1 MKVEGIKDVWTRG
14 RGATDKLRRLSQL
27 QQQHRQLL
35 KRAEGGDEKA
45 YQEANRLA
53 IRIRSVEDR
62 LQGKAAKVLDLY
74 ETYYVVST
82 EFVSE

>member
-14 RGATDKLRRLSQL
+14 RGATEKLRRLSQL
-27 QQQHRQLL
+27 QRQHRLL
-35 KRAEGGDEKA
+35 LQRAEGGDVEA
-45 YQEANRLA
+45 YRQANQVA
-53 IRIRSVEDR
+53 IRMQSIEDR